1 MKKKSILLLFCEG
14 DGNLK
19 KKSWLL
25 VGFSIMLILLLASCD
40 GKDDPSSRPN
50 NFQEPAKETAGG
62 NYALGEIKEITVNA
76 ANYKF
81 APNEIHV
88 NQGDTV
94 ELSLE
99 NSAGGH
105 GMEIA
110 EFGVRLTSDGT
121 AEFVAD
127 KKGTFTFSCLV
138 PCGVG
143 HKKMTGKIIV
153 E

>member
-1 MKKKSILLLFCEG
+1 
-14 DGNLK
+14 
-19 KKSWLL
+19 
-25 VGFSIMLILLLASCD
+25 MLIFLLASCS
-40 GKDDPSSRPN
+40 GKDDITSVQN
-50 NFQEPAKETAGG
+50 NFKEPAKETSGG
-62 NYALGEIKEITVNA
+62 IYALGEVKEITVNA

-110 EFGVRLTSDGT
+110 EFGVRLASDGT
-121 AEFVAD
+121 TKFVAD

-138 PCGVG
+138 PCGAG

>member
-1 MKKKSILLLFCEG
+1 M
-14 DGNLK
+14 
-19 KKSWLL
+19 
-25 VGFSIMLILLLASCD
+25 
-40 GKDDPSSRPN
+40 KDDTTSTVN
-50 NFQEPAKETAGG
+50 NFKEPSQETAGA
-62 NYALGEIKEITVNA
+62 NYALGEIKEITING

-81 APNEIHV
+81 SPDEIHV

-105 GMEIA
+105 GLEIT
-110 EFGVRLTSDGT
+110 ELGVRLASDGT

-127 KKGTFTFSCLV
+127 KKGTYTFSCLV
-138 PCGVG
+138 PCGAG